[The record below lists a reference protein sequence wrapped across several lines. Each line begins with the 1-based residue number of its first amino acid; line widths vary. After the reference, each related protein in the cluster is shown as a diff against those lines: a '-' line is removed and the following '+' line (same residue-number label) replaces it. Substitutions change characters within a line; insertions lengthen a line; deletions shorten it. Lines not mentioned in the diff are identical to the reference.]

1 MKTKNLLPF
10 FCILFITSFS
20 ISAKEEKS
28 LNASVQTEFNTLLDT
43 QTDIPSKFSVLSIRS
58 FFSDLSNNFYNM
70 SNFKETSSS
79 KIKNSSSKS
88 KTSIFNQS
96 LICYTKEVYN
106 NRDFPKIISQDGT
119 PIVDFVELCSEL
131 NLDLT
136 SLYTCLRLFYNKIKE
151 CELIDDTVIV
161 QILKPLPY
169 LLEKYFEIEE
179 TQLPT
184 QNFFSKK
191 FEKALTAKFTE
202 HLPEFQT
209 NQSLFIEKLSQDLS
223 FTVKKELDFYENS
236 KQENISIER
245 FRQII
250 IKFLELSLSKCIWDK
265 NAYEGIWDS
274 VISIANNVQLL
285 ADHGIIDHADDLD
298 DLLWSLTHRFCFFL
312 DLVGSSLPLTFY
324 EHIESDLNSKVIAF
338 LEAEEQDD
346 GIKTK
351 KTFFAEALIKAK
363 AKAFAFEKK
372 GIISDQLI

>member
-10 FCILFITSFS
+10 FCTLFVISFPVL
-20 ISAKEEKS
+20 AKEEKS
-28 LNASVQTEFNTLLDT
+28 INNSVQADINTLLDM
-43 QTDIPSKFSVLSIRS
+43 QADVPSKFSVLSIKS
-58 FFSDLSNNFYNM
+58 FFSELSNNSSNM
-70 SNFKETSSS
+70 SNFQETKSPN
-79 KIKNSSSKS
+79 IKNSSSKS

-96 LICYTKEVYN
+96 LVCYTKEVYN
-106 NRDFPKIISQDGT
+106 NRDFPKLISQDGT

-151 CELIDDTVIV
+151 CELIDDTVII
-161 QILKPLPY
+161 QIIKPLPY
-169 LLEKYFEIEE
+169 LLEKYFELEE

-184 QNFFSKK
+184 QNYFSKK
-191 FEKALTAKFTE
+191 FEKILTAKFTE

-209 NQSLFIEKLSQDLS
+209 NQSLFLEQLSQDLS
-223 FTVKKELDFYENS
+223 SVVRKELDFYENS
-236 KQENISIER
+236 KPESISIER

-250 IKFLELSLSKCIWDK
+250 IKFLEISLSKCVWDK

-274 VISIANNVQLL
+274 VISIANNAQLL

-298 DLLWSLTHRFCFFL
+298 DILWSLTHRFCFFL

-324 EHIESDLNSKVIAF
+324 EHIESDLNSKVVAF

-351 KTFFAEALIKAK
+351 KAFIAEALIKAK

-372 GIISDQLI
+372 GIVSDQLI